1 MTRHL
6 LPEVG
11 HVRITTEAG
20 REYTFRPALSRVAA
34 LGDPVQ
40 IVATYGDL
48 HRPSTAVS
56 AAAYVLT
63 TMCDGE
69 CAELVGHA
77 DGNVWRFGAMP
88 PGEMVTIARHLM
100 QHGIAGKARP
110 GKQAAPGK
118 YSPRFDVAEHVAAAV
133 AHLGVSRAEA
143 LDMTMTEI
151 QLLVEAKFPDAKAKA
166 RDVPT
171 RDEYR
176 AQMAAIIERRNKATG
191 QAK

>member
-1 MTRHL
+1 MRHL

-11 HVRITTEAG
+11 HVRVTTEAG

-48 HRPSTAVS
+48 HRQSTAIS
-56 AAAYVLT
+56 AAAYVLA
-63 TMCDGE
+63 TMCDDDCTDLIGY
-69 CAELVGHA
+69 A
-77 DGNVWRFGAMP
+77 DGEVWRFGAMP
-88 PGEMVTIARHLM
+88 PGEMLTIARHLM

-110 GKQAAPGK
+110 GAQAAPSGK

-133 AHLGVSRAEA
+133 AHLGVSRDDA
-143 LDMTMTEI
+143 LGMTMTEM

-176 AQMAAIIERRNKATG
+176 AQMAAIMERRNKATG
-191 QAK
+191 NAQ